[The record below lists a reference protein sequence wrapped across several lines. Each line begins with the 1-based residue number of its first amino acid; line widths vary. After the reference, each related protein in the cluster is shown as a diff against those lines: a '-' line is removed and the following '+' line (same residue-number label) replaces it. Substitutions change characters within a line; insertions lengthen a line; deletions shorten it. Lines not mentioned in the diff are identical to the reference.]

1 MEIRKLAEENEKSIL
16 SKYAFLSCNSKGRPD
31 PISED
36 DIRTCFQRDRDKI
49 LHSKEFRRLKHK
61 TQVFS
66 SFELNDHLRT
76 RLIHSLEVTQVART
90 IARALSLNEDL
101 TEAAAMGHDLGHCAF
116 SHSGERVLNKIF
128 GSFNHSENSARIA
141 KELNLTYEV
150 TEIIRNHS
158 DIDFKCEHKML
169 ESKIIVYSDKF
180 AYLNADMDDGI
191 RMGLIS
197 EDDIPKDIQRVLGK
211 TSKERL
217 NSMIRDIIN
226 NSRGKNDISMSEE
239 VNEKFIKLRQFMFD
253 RLYFTEEMAERDK
266 KVEKML
272 MVIYEN
278 EKMKNRSDEEILR
291 FMSGMSDSY
300 AKRYYDYILES
311 RTFM

>member
-1 MEIRKLAEENEKSIL
+1 MNIRERAEEKEKSFL
-16 SKYAFLSCNSKGRPD
+16 SEYAFLSRNSKGRPK
-31 PISED
+31 PVEED

-66 SFELNDHLRT
+66 CFDINDHLRT

-128 GSFNHSENSARIA
+128 GNFNHSENSALIA
-141 KELNLTYEV
+141 ENLNLTYEV
-150 TEIIRNHS
+150 IDIIKNHS
-158 DIDFKCEHKML
+158 DVDFKKEHKTL

-180 AYLNADMDDGI
+180 AYLNADVDDGI

-197 EDDIPKDIQRVLGK
+197 EDDIPEDIRKVLGT
-211 TSKERL
+211 TSKQRL

-226 NSRGKNDISMSEE
+226 NSRDKNDISMSEE
-239 VNEKFIKLRQFMFD
+239 VNEKFKKLRQFMFE
-253 RLYFTEEMAERDK
+253 RLYFSDEMKERDK
-266 KVEKML
+266 QVEKML
-272 MVIYEN
+272 IVIYEN
-278 EKMKNRSDEEILR
+278 EKMKHRSDEEILK

-311 RTFM
+311 KTFM

>member
-1 MEIRKLAEENEKSIL
+1 MNIRELEEEKEKSYL
-16 SKYAFLSCNSKGRPD
+16 SEFAFLSCNSKGRPN
-31 PISED
+31 PIDED

-66 SFELNDHLRT
+66 CFDVNDHLRT

-116 SHSGERVLNKIF
+116 SHSGERVLDKIF
-128 GSFNHSENSARIA
+128 GGFNHSENSARIA
-141 KELNLTYEV
+141 ENLNLTYEV

-158 DIDFKCEHKML
+158 DIEFKKEHKTL
-169 ESKIIVYSDKF
+169 ESKIVVYSDKF

-197 EDDIPKDIQRVLGK
+197 ERDIPSDIQKNLGK
-211 TSKERL
+211 TSKQRL

-226 NSRGKNDISMSEE
+226 NSRGKKDISMSEE
-239 VNEKFIKLRQFMFD
+239 VNEKFIKLRSFMFE
-253 RLYFTEEMAERDK
+253 RLYFTKEMEERDK
-266 KVEKML
+266 QVEKML
-272 MVIYEN
+272 FVIYEN
-278 EKMKNRSDEEILR
+278 EKMKNRDDGEILR

-311 RTFM
+311 KMFM

>member
-1 MEIRKLAEENEKSIL
+1 MNIRELAEEKEKSFL
-16 SKYAFLSCNSKGRPD
+16 NENAFFSCNSKGRPI
-31 PISED
+31 PIEED
-36 DIRTCFQRDRDKI
+36 DLRTCFQRDRDKI

-66 SFELNDHLRT
+66 CFEINDHLRT

-128 GSFNHSENSARIA
+128 GNFNHSENSARIA
-141 KELNLTYEV
+141 KNLNLTYEV
-150 TEIIRNHS
+150 IEIIRLHS
-158 DIDFKCEHKML
+158 DIDFLNEHQTL
-169 ESKIIVYSDKF
+169 ESKIVVYSDKF

-197 EDDIPKDIQRVLGK
+197 ESDIPEDIQRVLGK
-211 TSKERL
+211 TSKQRL

-226 NSRGKNDISMSEE
+226 NSRDKNDISMSEE

-253 RLYFTEEMAERDK
+253 KLYFSEEMLERDK
-266 KVEKML
+266 QVEKML
-272 MVIYEN
+272 FTIYEN
-278 EKMKNRSDEEILR
+278 EKKKNQTNEEILS

-311 RTFM
+311 KTFM